1 MTKFL
6 GSEEAIAYGIVMF
19 FFAIILSAFLF
30 YVFHEPIDVLTGVL
44 NEMIVAGEITTETTD
59 NIQILLKLFLFGI
72 PFFVIISTFE
82 YAIVRA
88 LEAKKEG
95 GYL

>member
-1 MTKFL
+1 MKSFVKDE
-6 GSEEAIAYGIVMF
+6 SAIAYGIVMF

-30 YVFHEPIDVLTGVL
+30 YVFHEPIDVLTTVL
-44 NEMIVAGEITTETTD
+44 NEMIVAGEVTTETTS

-72 PFFVIISTFE
+72 PFFVIVSAVE

-88 LEAKKEG
+88 LEAKREEG
-95 GYL
+95 Y